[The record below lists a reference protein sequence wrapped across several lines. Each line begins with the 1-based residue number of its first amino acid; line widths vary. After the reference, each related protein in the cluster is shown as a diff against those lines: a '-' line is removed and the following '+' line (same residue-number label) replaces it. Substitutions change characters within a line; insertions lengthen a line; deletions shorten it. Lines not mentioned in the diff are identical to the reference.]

1 MDMYDNVL
9 QWCAD
14 WYDKGY
20 YDNSPGR
27 NPSGP
32 EPGRYT
38 DSRVQRGGRG
48 GGGPLYIRN
57 EADPRSKGDSIGF
70 RCVVAAPAPPH
81 H

>member
-32 EPGRYT
+32 EAGRYT

-48 GGGPLYIRN
+48 EAARSHPKRGG
-57 EADPRSKGDSIGF
+57 PRSKGDSIGF